1 MKEKTTLVLMEQLVM
16 VLVFAIAAAVCLRL
30 FMVSEQISRKNE
42 AVSHAALLA
51 QNAAELLKDGQGNE
65 NACGEI
71 QETTLNG
78 WTYRLLVAPEETGVS
93 GLGRAQI
100 QVTGQDGDKNEE
112 LLIQIQAAWQ
122 EDIQNER

>member
-1 MKEKTTLVLMEQLVM
+1 M
-16 VLVFAIAAAVCLRL
+16 
-30 FMVSEQISRKNE
+30 
-42 AVSHAALLA
+42 
-51 QNAAELLKDGQGNE
+51 
-65 NACGEI
+65 
-71 QETTLNG
+71 
-78 WTYRLLVAPEETGVS
+78 APEETGVS